1 MTHASPPAS
10 ACHNRGPTGGTRL
23 LRRFARS
30 RSGVAAVEFALILP
44 VMLLGYFGM
53 TEITSAYS
61 AQRKLTL
68 LSRTLADLVS
78 RTNNVT
84 NNDPADIFK
93 AARTI
98 MHPFDGAAV
107 NMTITSV
114 AVRRVPNSQAITG
127 VVCWSE
133 ASGKGARQRVPGEI
147 VTVPPGFDTPDRSY
161 IVATASS
168 VYTPTIGYAITGS
181 LNLASEIPWAVRETK
196 EVARD
201 GRTCLP

>member
-1 MTHASPPAS
+1 MTHASPSDPAS
-10 ACHNRGPTGGTRL
+10 RDHEPIGGPRL

-30 RSGVAAVEFALILP
+30 RSGVAAVEFAFILP
-44 VMLLGYFGM
+44 IMLLGYFGM
-53 TEITSAYS
+53 TEVTSAYS

-78 RTNNVT
+78 RTT
-84 NNDPADIFK
+84 NLTDNGRDEIFR
-93 AARTI
+93 AARAI
-98 MHPFDGAAV
+98 MHPFDGTGV

-114 AVRRVPNSQAITG
+114 VVIGVPNGPAVTG
-127 VVCWSE
+127 MVCWSDR
-133 ASGKGARQRVPGEI
+133 SGGGARQRTPGEI
-147 VTVPPGFDTPDRSY
+147 VPVPPGFDTPGRAY
-161 IVATASS
+161 IMATASS